1 MKIDKTKPAH
11 WLLLALQGLYC
22 IVVIMLRPLTRKPG
36 KPIVILYG
44 HQLSG
49 NLGALYQ
56 GWRDNSAQDFSL
68 YYLSLD
74 PEQSRQLKTQGIKVL
89 QCNKIVDMLVLCRAT
104 TIVCDHGLHLL
115 EPLVYLSNIKFID
128 VWHGIPFKGFDSA
141 DFRLQ
146 HHFDETWVTS
156 PLLRDTYINKFGF
169 RPDRTLNLGYART
182 DKLFNNSLPGN
193 NFRELVSIQ
202 QEHKIIL
209 YAPTWKQDEKER
221 KLFPFGESEKA
232 FISAL
237 NDICEKNHAKL
248 IIRSHLNASIDEEH
262 FSNVIYCPQK
272 TFSNTEDLLLV
283 SDILICDW
291 SSIAF
296 DFLATGRPTI
306 FLDVPPPFSKG
317 FSLGR
322 EYRFGEV
329 VKTIDDLTHKLSQYL
344 STPEI
349 YTKEHGGI
357 CERVKEDVYG
367 ENQDG
372 RVVKRQ
378 LTRLRKISGLES

>member
-22 IVVIMLRPLTRKPG
+22 IVVIILRPLTRKPG

-56 GWRDNSAQDFSL
+56 GWRDEGAQDISP
-68 YYLSLD
+68 YYLTLD
-74 PEQSRQLKTQGIKVL
+74 PEQGRQLKTQGIRVL

-146 HHFDETWVTS
+146 HRFDEIWVTS
-156 PLLRDTYINKFGF
+156 SLLRKTYIDKFGF
-169 RPDRTLNLGYART
+169 DPDRILILGYART
-182 DKLFNNSLPGN
+182 DKLFNNGLPASD
-193 NFRELVSIQ
+193 FRQVASISK
-202 QEHKIIL
+202 EYKIIL
-209 YAPTWKQDEKER
+209 YAPTWKQDKKER
-221 KLFPFGESEKA
+221 RLFPFGESERA

-237 NDICEKNHAKL
+237 NDVCEKNQAKL
-248 IIRSHLNASIDEEH
+248 IIRSHLNASIDEAH
-262 FSNVIYCPQK
+262 FANVIYCPQK
-272 TFSNTEDLLLV
+272 TFSNTEDLLLI

-317 FSLGR
+317 FSLGK

-329 VKTIDDLTHKLSQYL
+329 VKTIDDLTHKLQQYL
-344 STPEI
+344 SSPEL
-349 YTKEHGGI
+349 YTEEHGDLSKK
-357 CERVKEDVYG
+357 VKGDVYG

-372 RVVKRQ
+372 RAVRRQ
-378 LTRLRKISGLES
+378 LARLRKISGLES

>member
-1 MKIDKTKPAH
+1 MKK
-11 WLLLALQGLYC
+11 
-22 IVVIMLRPLTRKPG
+22 
-36 KPIVILYG
+36 
-44 HQLSG
+44 
-49 NLGALYQ
+49 
-56 GWRDNSAQDFSL
+56 
-68 YYLSLD
+68 
-74 PEQSRQLKTQGIKVL
+74 
-89 QCNKIVDMLVLCRAT
+89 
-104 TIVCDHGLHLL
+104 
-115 EPLVYLSNIKFID
+115 
-128 VWHGIPFKGFDSA
+128 
-141 DFRLQ
+141 
-146 HHFDETWVTS
+146 
-156 PLLRDTYINKFGF
+156 
-169 RPDRTLNLGYART
+169 
-182 DKLFNNSLPGN
+182 
-193 NFRELVSIQ
+193 REN
-202 QEHKIIL
+202 
-209 YAPTWKQDEKER
+209 Y
-221 KLFPFGESEKA
+221 FPFGESEKA
-232 FISAL
+232 FMSAL

-262 FSNVIYCPQK
+262 FPNVIYCPQK

-317 FSLGR
+317 FSLGK

-349 YTKEHGGI
+349 YTKEHGDI
-357 CERVKEDVYG
+357 CEKVKEDVYG

>member
-1 MKIDKTKPAH
+1 
-11 WLLLALQGLYC
+11 
-22 IVVIMLRPLTRKPG
+22 
-36 KPIVILYG
+36 
-44 HQLSG
+44 
-49 NLGALYQ
+49 
-56 GWRDNSAQDFSL
+56 
-68 YYLSLD
+68 
-74 PEQSRQLKTQGIKVL
+74 
-89 QCNKIVDMLVLCRAT
+89 
-104 TIVCDHGLHLL
+104 
-115 EPLVYLSNIKFID
+115 LSNIKFID

-156 PLLRDTYINKFGF
+156 PLLRETYIDKFGF
-169 RPDRTLNLGYART
+169 SPDKTLTLGYART
-182 DKLFNNSLPGN
+182 DKLFNNRIPEN
-193 NFRELVSIQ
+193 NFRELVSIP
-202 QEHKIIL
+202 QEYKIIL

-232 FISAL
+232 FISSL
-237 NDICEKNHAKL
+237 NNICEKNQAKL

-262 FSNVIYCPQK
+262 FPNVFYCPQE
-272 TFSNTEDLLLV
+272 TFSNTEDLLLI

-317 FSLGR
+317 FSLGK

-329 VKTIDDLTHKLSQYL
+329 VKTIDDLTHKLPQYL

-349 YTKEHGGI
+349 YTKEHGDI
-357 CERVKEDVYG
+357 CEKVKGDVYG
-367 ENQDG
+367 DNQDG
-372 RVVKRQ
+372 RAVERQ
-378 LTRLRKISGLES
+378 LTQLRKISGLKG